1 MIADWRA
8 QFVSPTLPFLI
19 VQIPNYGAAPTAPT
33 ASGWADVREAQRLAV
48 KDDIH
53 TALTVNIDIGD
64 PKSLHPTNKQE
75 LGRRLAVAAQAIV
88 YGVNIPPSGPQ
99 VASAVKSGNNVV
111 VHFARFAGDLVGLSG
126 VNGFELCGG
135 AQASCRWA
143 PAAIK
148 GDDIVLG
155 NAGAATRVRYC
166 WGDAP
171 VCTLY
176 DTSGLPAGPFE
187 QKITAR

>member
-1 MIADWRA
+1 
-8 QFVSPTLPFLI
+8 
-19 VQIPNYGAAPTAPT
+19 
-33 ASGWADVREAQRLAV
+33 VREAQRLAV

-75 LGRRLAVAAQAIV
+75 LGRRLAVAAQDIV
-88 YGVNIPPSGPQ
+88 YGQNVPPSGPQ
-99 VASAVKSGNNVV
+99 VERAVKSGNSII
-111 VHFARFAGDLVGLSG
+111 VHLVRFSGNLIGLSG
-126 VNGFELCGG
+126 VNGFELCG
-135 AQASCRWA
+135 ATQASCRWA
-143 PAAIK
+143 PAFIK
-148 GDDIVLG
+148 GDDIVLE
-155 NAGAATRVRYC
+155 NAGTATRVRYC